1 MRLEYICIF
10 RLATGAEALSA
21 RSNESSLSLHF
32 IDLAVPFPGNGVF
45 LASPTGFRGII
56 YVHISQHTMEFAAA

>member
-21 RSNESSLSLHF
+21 WSNESSLSLHF
-32 IDLAVPFPGNGVF
+32 IVPFPANGVL
-45 LASPTGFRGII
+45 LASPTGFQGIT
-56 YVHISQHTMEFAAA
+56 YVHISRHTVEFADA